1 MRHGNNIGKACLFA
15 RNQGGTD
22 RWSWTKTLFDPVPN
36 LEDHFGYSTALGE
49 EFAFVGVPLQD
60 NAKGQD
66 AGAVRVYRR
75 DQDGPNQ
82 WGYFK
87 TLTAEDGA
95 AFDQLGFSLA
105 LDGDTLVAGAAW
117 KDLLAGAAY
126 VFQRGQGGTDNW
138 GQVRR
143 LVSGDRAIFDFFG
156 QAVAVSGNIVAVGA
170 FGDDDG
176 GESSGSVYLF
186 ERGQGGSNLWGQ
198 VKKLTAP
205 DAGQDDLFG
214 HAVGVLGDW
223 VAVGAPKDDDRAAD
237 AGAVYLFH
245 RNQGGQNLW
254 GLVRKIT
261 VADGAPGDF
270 FGTSLAINEKF
281 LLVGAHLKNLA
292 GEASG
297 AAYLFRRDEGG
308 TDNWGLAARFQP
320 GDPAARDQFGV
331 SVALSGDTLLV
342 GAAMKTSAARKPAPP
357 ISSRP
362 TGPCLCL

>member
-1 MRHGNNIGKACLFA
+1 MPERSGSI
-15 RNQGGTD
+15 GGT
-22 RWSWTKTLFDPVPN
+22 R
-36 LEDHFGYSTALGE
+36 TARTNG
-49 EFAFVGVPLQD
+49 GISRP
-60 NAKGQD
+60 
-66 AGAVRVYRR
+66 
-75 DQDGPNQ
+75 
-82 WGYFK
+82 W
-87 TLTAEDGA
+87 TAEDGA

-117 KDLLAGAAY
+117 KDFLTGAAY

-143 LVSGDRAIFDFFG
+143 LVAGDRAILDFFG

-186 ERGQGGSNLWGQ
+186 ERDQGGANLWGQ

-214 HAVGVLGDW
+214 HAVGVRGDW
-223 VAVGAPKDDDRAAD
+223 VAVGAPKDDDRGAD

-245 RNQGGQNLW
+245 RDQGGQNLW
-254 GLVRKIT
+254 GLVKKIT

-308 TDNWGLAARFQP
+308 TDHWGLAARFQP
-320 GDPAARDQFGV
+320 GDPAAQDQFGV

-342 GAAMKTSAARKPAPP
+342 GAAMKNIGGPEAGAAYVFQAYRALFMPL
-357 ISSRP
+357 I
-362 TGPCLCL
+362 LNN